1 MSLRSTSEI
10 FSTHKPEP
18 LKLASPSDS
27 FTPPASNTNVIEGR
41 RFQTQQFINKH
52 RAIDFVCEYVP
63 SFCVYCANTNQLY
76 TSYDLHNL
84 EQASGVIVLP
94 RNDHD
99 TFCLTEDN
107 AVLRTKF
114 VMITKAN
121 LKRPRLLDLRQKGN
135 VRSAQTSLF
144 NLALKKRLLP
154 VVMKS
159 DLRKLK
165 KSDMPYLTM
174 HTIDISRL
182 ASMSAFRCSQIESA
196 VLEKLE
202 ASLPRWSSV

>member
-10 FSTHKPEP
+10 FATQKSET
-18 LKLASPSDS
+18 LKLATPSDRY
-27 FTPPASNTNVIEGR
+27 TPPTANANGIEGR
-41 RFQTQQFINKH
+41 QFQTQQFINKH

-63 SFCVYCANTNQLY
+63 SFCVYCANTKQLY

-84 EQASGVIVLP
+84 AQASGVIVLP

-99 TFCLTEDN
+99 TFCLTEDD
-107 AVLRTKF
+107 AVLKTKF
-114 VMITKAN
+114 FMVTKAN
-121 LKRPRLLDLRQKGN
+121 LKTPRLLDLRQKGN
-135 VRSAQTSLF
+135 IRSAQTSLF

-159 DLRKLK
+159 DLRKMK

-182 ASMSAFRCSQIESA
+182 SSMSAFRCSQIESA

-202 ASLPRWSSV
+202 AAIPRWNSV